1 MRTKT
6 NKIFFNGCSY
16 TYGIGVADFTDVY
29 GIQNNRYSKLVANHF
44 NMIDDNAAQPGSCNQ
59 RIARNTFTQC
69 TPDETSLAI
78 IMWSDPP
85 RTEIFRPQENEYHFQ
100 DLAQITPQGANGT
113 QSYEHREA
121 LLHYFTYIH
130 SEERALIHTLYNMM
144 SVEAYFREKNIP
156 VMHLHYKGNFN
167 RVLRHVLQRC
177 EDFSNNDESINL
189 KREIENSINY
199 LSTNKFLTG
208 VNDNINFNDMVK
220 HIPYS
225 TISLGHPDKEGHKL
239 YSEWLIN
246 YIEESNV
253 IS

>member
-1 MRTKT
+1 MRTKA

-16 TYGIGVADFTDVY
+16 TYGIGTAERTDD
-29 GIQNNRYSKLVANHF
+29 IKESRYSKIVSNHF
-44 NMIDDNAAQPGSCNQ
+44 NMEEDNAAQPGSCNQ
-59 RIARNTFTQC
+59 RIARNTYTQC
-69 TPDETSLAI
+69 SPSETALAV

-85 RTEIFRPQENEYHFQ
+85 RTEIFRPQENEYDFQ

-144 SVEAYFREKNIP
+144 SVEAFFRSNNIP

-177 EDFSNNDESINL
+177 NEPSFSNNHECINL
-189 KREIENSINY
+189 KNEIERSINY
-199 LSTNKFLTG
+199 LSPNKFVTG
-208 VNDNINFNDMVK
+208 IDDSINFNDIVS

-225 TISLGHPDKEGHKL
+225 QISLGHPSAEGHKE
-239 YSEWLIN
+239 YSQWLIN